1 MAAKAP
7 GLRPISTTSPE
18 ARCVR
23 AWARPGSA
31 KPVRPSASMT
41 TPPSVSPMRAALKRL
56 TRGRLASASA
66 SRLNAMTAPA
76 KAAAPEKRPRRSIV
90 LVAIETVEPQCD
102 ANIAGKRLGN
112 FRLRR
117 LDRGAR
123 RIDARTTFRIGRR
136 LAQIRRHR
144 VNGFGGIGEQH
155 VDLGPMARRRD
166 IREGLGHRLRRR

>member
-1 MAAKAP
+1 MAANAP
-7 GLRPISTTSPE
+7 GLRPTSATSPE
-18 ARCVR
+18 ASCVK

-41 TPPSVSPMRAALKRL
+41 TPPSVSAMRAALRRL
-56 TRGRLASASA
+56 TPGRFASARA
-66 SRLNAMTAPA
+66 PCLKAIAAPA

-102 ANIAGKRLGN
+102 TNIAGKRLGN
-112 FRLRR
+112 LGLRR

-136 LAQIRRHR
+136 LAHIRRR
-144 VNGFGGIGEQH
+144 CVDGLGGIGEQRF
-155 VDLGPMARRRD
+155 DFGPMRRRRD
-166 IREGLGHRLRRR
+166 LHQRLGHALRR